1 MHRQQQ
7 TLQEQEHNAPMGV
20 GYVGSEKGS
29 KEGPVSE
36 YGFRDV
42 PTDGFRDESTD
53 RFGED
58 SETTTQGTI

>member
-1 MHRQQQ
+1 M
-7 TLQEQEHNAPMGV
+7 LPWVV

-42 PTDGFRDESTD
+42 PTDGFR
-53 RFGED
+53 ED
-58 SETTTQGTI
+58 SGVTTQGTI